1 MLSILGLP
9 PLMAL
14 GLSLVFSIGL
24 CVHVVRTHRE
34 MYWLWI
40 ILMFQPLGGLVYLI
54 AVVAPEFMGGSTAQ
68 KMRKAA
74 RETLDPQREYREA
87 AKAVDDAPT
96 VANRA
101 RLAVAATGLG
111 KHAEAERLYG
121 EALQGMYADDA
132 QLLLGRANALIEL
145 NRAAEA
151 LPLLDVVAAQGAG
164 GRAAQLALARGRALH
179 AVGRQAEAEPLLKQA
194 ADQLPG
200 FEGMA
205 RYAAFLAQIGRKDE
219 AREIVSDIDK
229 RLAKTHA
236 QFRKEGRAWR
246 DLAATAIG

>member
-1 MLSILGLP
+1 MLSFLGLP
-9 PLMAL
+9 PLLAL
-14 GLSLVFSIGL
+14 GLSLAFSIAL
-24 CVHVVRTHRE
+24 CVHVVRSHRE

-54 AVVAPEFMGGSTAQ
+54 AIVVPEFSGGTTAQ

-111 KHAEAERLYG
+111 KHAEAERLYA

-145 NRAAEA
+145 NRSAEA
-151 LPLLDVVAAQGAG
+151 LPLLDVIAAQGSGA
-164 GRAAQLALARGRALH
+164 RAPQLAMARGRALH

-194 ADQLPG
+194 CDQVPG

-205 RYAAFLAQIGRKDE
+205 RYAAFLAQTGRKTE
-219 AREIVSDIDK
+219 AREIVADIDK

-236 QFRKEGRAWR
+236 QFRKEAKAWR
-246 DLAATAIG
+246 DMAASAAG